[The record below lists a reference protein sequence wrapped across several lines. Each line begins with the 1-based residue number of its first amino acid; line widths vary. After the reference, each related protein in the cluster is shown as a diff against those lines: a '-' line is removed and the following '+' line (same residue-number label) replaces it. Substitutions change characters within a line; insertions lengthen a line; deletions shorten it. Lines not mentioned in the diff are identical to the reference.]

1 MQYEYVECL
10 SHLPRNFQM
19 TYDILPALGIEEK
32 LCRFDCVDGIRI
44 TARRPMMYHQSTI
57 KSGRRPQDSR

>member
-32 LCRFDCVDGIRI
+32 LCRFDCVWLAFGSLQED
-44 TARRPMMYHQSTI
+44 P
-57 KSGRRPQDSR
+57 